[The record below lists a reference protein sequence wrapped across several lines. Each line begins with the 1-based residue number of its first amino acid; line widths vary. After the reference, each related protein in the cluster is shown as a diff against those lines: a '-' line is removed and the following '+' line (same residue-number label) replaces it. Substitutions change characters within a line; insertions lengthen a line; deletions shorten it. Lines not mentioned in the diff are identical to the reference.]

1 MRQSVKSY
9 TKTGREGEGGGEGGG
24 AGSAQII
31 RWKKPGID

>member
-9 TKTGREGEGGGEGGG
+9 TKTGREGEGGEGGGG